1 MHRNKGYTLF
11 ELVLVMAI
19 ISVLFTLAT
28 VSFLPLQ
35 SKVDNKKM
43 IESIIQHVAYAQEL
57 ALTENKYSFLISDP
71 RNQTYKLLVRDPL
84 TGGLRPGSL
93 WYENSIVD
101 EDIDISN
108 YTETLSFGDSDTI
121 IFNPWGLLDSSD
133 DIIIETDENK
143 LIVSGVTGNVSIQN

>member
-43 IESIIQHVAYAQEL
+43 IESIIQHVSYVKEK

-71 RNQTYKLLVRDPL
+71 VNQTYKLLVRDPL
-84 TGGLRPGSL
+84 TGGLRRGSL

>member
-43 IESIIQHVAYAQEL
+43 IESIIQHVSYSKEP

-84 TGGLRPGSL
+84 TGGLRRGSL

>member
-43 IESIIQHVAYAQEL
+43 RESIIQHVEYAKEL
-57 ALTENKYSFLISDP
+57 ALTEIKYSFLISDP
-71 RNQTYKLLVRDPL
+71 FNQTYKLLVRDPL
-84 TGGLRPGSL
+84 TGGLRRGSL

>member
-1 MHRNKGYTLF
+1 
-11 ELVLVMAI
+11 MAI

-43 IESIIQHVAYAQEL
+43 IESIIQHVSYSKEP

-84 TGGLRPGSL
+84 TGGLRRGSL

>member
-28 VSFLPLQ
+28 VSFLPLK

-57 ALTENKYSFLISDP
+57 ALTENKYSFLISNPD
-71 RNQTYKLLVRDPL
+71 NQTYKLLIKQPSH
-84 TGGLRPGSL
+84 GGLRRTAL

-108 YTETLSFGDSDTI
+108 YTNTLRFGDSDTI

-133 DIIIETDENK
+133 DIIIETDENN